1 MNTAKENSKAAFN
14 QQAATYDK
22 DIKGQHA
29 RSLYPVLLEKLSH
42 IPFQSALDLG
52 CGTGENLFCKK
63 MLAKNY
69 TELTYQK
76 KCFMLQ
82 SRSYRSK

>member
-29 RSLYPVLLEKLSH
+29 RSLYPVILSNRDTSQQNTSKTG
-42 IPFQSALDLG
+42 INALKSDDIISCYIIEQGYFPTKHLQ
-52 CGTGENLFCKK
+52 NR
-63 MLAKNY
+63 
-69 TELTYQK
+69 YQ
-76 KCFMLQ
+76 
-82 SRSYRSK
+82 RSQER

>member
-29 RSLYPVLLEKLSH
+29 RSLSCPVGKAVAYS
-42 IPFQSALDLG
+42 IPI
-52 CGTGENLFCKK
+52 CP
-63 MLAKNY
+63 
-69 TELTYQK
+69 
-76 KCFMLQ
+76 
-82 SRSYRSK
+82 

>member
-29 RSLYPVLLEKLSH
+29 RSLYPVIFSNGD
-42 IPFQSALDLG
+42 IPPQNTFK
-52 CGTGENLFCKK
+52 TGIN
-63 MLAKNY
+63 AP
-69 TELTYQK
+69 
-76 KCFMLQ
+76 
-82 SRSYRSK
+82 

>member
-1 MNTAKENSKAAFN
+1 MNTIKENSKVAFN

-42 IPFQSALDLG
+42 IPFQSALIWDAGLV
-52 CGTGENLFCKK
+52 
-63 MLAKNY
+63 
-69 TELTYQK
+69 
-76 KCFMLQ
+76 KC
-82 SRSYRSK
+82 